1 MNKTLRDKV
10 NSLLASYGVKLS
22 EEAPQPV
29 TLSVTAKTA
38 DGIEIGSPADAWGQ
52 GVEVYI
58 NGEEGPMPAAD
69 GEYILEDGTVV
80 VVAAGMVAEIKAPTE
95 EMSAEVEAAIKE
107 LGEQVSEAK
116 KENETLSAA
125 LAAEKQITADL
136 QAKLKA
142 AETKS
147 VALSA
152 EVATLKK
159 TPAAPSVK
167 SKTELSAEKPTEAK
181 KPLAKMTIEERI
193 AHLREVAKHN

>member
-10 NSLLASYGVKLS
+10 NSLLSPFNVKLS
-22 EEAPQPV
+22 EETPQTI
-29 TLSVTAKTA
+29 TLSVTAKTTE
-38 DGIEIGSPADAWGQ
+38 GIEIGSPADAWGE

-58 NGEEGPMPAAD
+58 NGTEGPTPATD
-69 GEYILEDGTVV
+69 GDYILEDGTIVS
-80 VVAAGMVAEIKAPTE
+80 VAGGLVTAITAPTE

-107 LGEQVSEAK
+107 LGEQVSDAK

-136 QAKLKA
+136 QAKLTA
-142 AETKS
+142 AEAKS

-167 SKTELSAEKPTEAK
+167 SKVEMAAQPPAPAK
-181 KPLAKMTIEERI
+181 KHISQMTIEERVK
-193 AHLREVAKHN
+193 HLREVAKAN